1 MEETKPV
8 RKKYTRNR
16 SSGNPVGRPP
26 GAKTG
31 HNALK
36 IIDLHLKGVSQD
48 DIARAVGITQQ
59 TVQAHLAKW
68 LSRIPEL
75 ADSALYRENR
85 ANLLSGAHAQ
95 VLKSVLEP
103 AKLDQAR
110 VGELAKLL
118 HTVHQQERLE
128 RGLSTS
134 NRAEI
139 RYTKIEI
146 PPD

>member
-1 MEETKPV
+1 MGKEITVENSDVPPEKP
-8 RKKYTRNR
+8 KKR
-16 SSGNPVGRPP
+16 PGRPKGRKSGTNVAKIVDLHARGVP
-26 GAKTG
+26 PSDIAKTLG
-31 HNALK
+31 LARQSVDATLARWLPRLPNLRDVEAYRS
-36 IIDLHLKGVSQD
+36 VRA
-48 DIARAVGITQQ
+48 DILSSCHE
-59 TVQAHLAKW
+59 TVIK
-68 LSRIPEL
+68 
-75 ADSALYRENR
+75 SAMD
-85 ANLLSGAHAQ
+85 
-95 VLKSVLEP
+95 P